1 MKRFTNL
8 FLQLDR
14 TTKTNEKVELL
25 KAYFLSAPEED
36 KIWALALFTGRR
48 PPRPIKSSQ
57 VQEWALEQAGI
68 PQWLYRESYSSV
80 GDMAETIS
88 LLLPASESTSDKTL
102 SEWFHDFIDLAK
114 KTDDEKKAFLINAWK
129 QLSPYEIFV
138 FNKLMMGS
146 FRIGVSQTL
155 VIRAV
160 SEATDQEAAVVTHRV
175 MGNWDPQVTTF
186 KELIHAENLA
196 DQHSKPYPFYLAY
209 AIEDDLDELGQP
221 NEWFAEWKWDGI
233 RAQIIYRNKE
243 LYIWSRGEELVTGKF
258 PELHAFADF
267 LPDGTV
273 LDGEIL
279 CFTDERPLPFN
290 VLQTRIGRKNVTKKI
305 LQEAPVALIAYDL
318 LELNGTDIRK
328 QPQEYRRQALEDLY
342 KSTTAF
348 PAFRLSRLLDFQ
360 AWNDLKS
367 LHKQSRENIA
377 EGFMIKRKAAAYQ
390 TGRKKGDWWKWKVD
404 PLSVDAVLIYAQKG
418 SGRRAELYTDY
429 TFAVWDQGK
438 LIPFAKAY
446 SGLTDAEIR
455 RVDHFVKNNTIE
467 KFGPV
472 RTVKPKLVFEI
483 GFEGINASTRH
494 KSGIAV
500 RFPRMLR
507 WREDKP
513 AEEAD
518 TLDNLR
524 QILSQYR

>member
-102 SEWFHDFIDLAK
+102 SDWFHDFIDLAK

-186 KELIHAENLA
+186 K
-196 DQHSKPYPFYLAY
+196 
-209 AIEDDLDELGQP
+209 
-221 NEWFAEWKWDGI
+221 
-233 RAQIIYRNKE
+233 
-243 LYIWSRGEELVTGKF
+243 
-258 PELHAFADF
+258 
-267 LPDGTV
+267 
-273 LDGEIL
+273 
-279 CFTDERPLPFN
+279 
-290 VLQTRIGRKNVTKKI
+290 
-305 LQEAPVALIAYDL
+305 
-318 LELNGTDIRK
+318 
-328 QPQEYRRQALEDLY
+328 
-342 KSTTAF
+342 
-348 PAFRLSRLLDFQ
+348 
-360 AWNDLKS
+360 
-367 LHKQSRENIA
+367 
-377 EGFMIKRKAAAYQ
+377 
-390 TGRKKGDWWKWKVD
+390 
-404 PLSVDAVLIYAQKG
+404 
-418 SGRRAELYTDY
+418 
-429 TFAVWDQGK
+429 
-438 LIPFAKAY
+438 
-446 SGLTDAEIR
+446 
-455 RVDHFVKNNTIE
+455 
-467 KFGPV
+467 
-472 RTVKPKLVFEI
+472 
-483 GFEGINASTRH
+483 
-494 KSGIAV
+494 
-500 RFPRMLR
+500 
-507 WREDKP
+507 
-513 AEEAD
+513 
-518 TLDNLR
+518 
-524 QILSQYR
+524 